1 MLDYVVAPHL
11 YFICRIAPWSLRR
24 FDDDTGMDDVW
35 LTGQIAHII

>member
-24 FDDDTGMDDVW
+24 FDDDTGMDDV
-35 LTGQIAHII
+35 